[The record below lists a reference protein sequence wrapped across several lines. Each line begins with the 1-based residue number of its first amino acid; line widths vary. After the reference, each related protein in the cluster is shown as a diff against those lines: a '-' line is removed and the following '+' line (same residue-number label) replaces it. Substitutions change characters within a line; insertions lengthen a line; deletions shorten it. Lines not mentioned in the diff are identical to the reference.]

1 MVVPWPEQNR
11 VPDAELTAASPECD
25 TGAAVD
31 WAELVE
37 RIRAGDQDAMEELY
51 SRFGKGIRYSFFRHL
66 GPQDLDD
73 KVHDTFLIVVQAI
86 RKGELRDPDR
96 LMGFVR
102 TVVRRQVAAHIE
114 DAVHARRD
122 VTAVDPATPLLDQS
136 STAEEQMISQEQV
149 SLMLRT
155 LSSMPARD
163 RELLTRFYL
172 EDQSQEQIC
181 REMGLTDTQFRLFK
195 SRAKARFGEKGRRR
209 IERKPPQKLL
219 VRIFSSFRTSK

>member
-1 MVVPWPEQNR
+1 MVVPWPEPNQAPEN
-11 VPDAELTAASPECD
+11 DLTAVSPDPDE
-25 TGAAVD
+25 GGPVNWPA
-31 WAELVE
+31 LVTQ
-37 RIRAGDQDAMEELY
+37 IRDGDPAAMEELY
-51 SRFGKGIRYSFFRHL
+51 YRFGRGIRYSFYRHL

-73 KVHDTFLIVVQAI
+73 KVHDTFVIVVQAI
-86 RKGELRDPDR
+86 RKGELRDPER

-122 VTAVDPATPLLDQS
+122 ETPIEPATPVLDQT
-136 STAEEQMISQEQV
+136 STAEEQMICEEQIAV
-149 SLMLRT
+149 MVRT
-155 LSSMPARD
+155 LRSMPPRD

-209 IERKPPQKLL
+209 IERKPPQRFM
-219 VRIFSSFRTSK
+219 VRVFSAFRTS

>member
-11 VPDAELTAASPECD
+11 VPESDLTVVSPDPEQGGP
-25 TGAAVD
+25 TD
-31 WAELVE
+31 WPALVAQ
-37 RIRAGDQDAMEELY
+37 IREGDPAAMEELY
-51 SRFGKGIRYSFFRHL
+51 HRFGRGIRYCFYRHL

-73 KVHDTFLIVVQAI
+73 KVHDTFVIVVQAI
-86 RKGELRDPDR
+86 RRGELRDPER

-122 VTAVDPATPLLDQS
+122 ETPIEPATPVLDQT
-136 STAEEQMISQEQV
+136 STAEEQLITEEQIGV
-149 SLMLRT
+149 MRRT
-155 LSSMPARD
+155 LRSMPARD

-209 IERKPPQKLL
+209 IERKPPQRFI
-219 VRIFSSFRTSK
+219 VRVFSAFRTN